1 MKKLAIGCLVVF
13 VVLCAG
19 AVGVGYYM
27 YFKVRSV
34 ATQFAQFQQIPQIEA
49 GVRIKTPFS
58 PPATG
63 ELTASQLDKF
73 MKVQA
78 TVKDRLGK
86 NLEALQRNYKS
97 LSEKKN
103 ANVTDLPQIISAY
116 RDLAASWMDAKRAQ
130 VDALNSAGL
139 SLDEYHWIRDETYQA
154 LGMPFVSMDPAR
166 IAARVKAG
174 EQMTEDAVLGSGVS
188 GPIPPANAKLVE
200 PFRKVLSDNLPL
212 AAFGL

>member
-13 VVLCAG
+13 VILCAG

-34 ATQFAQFQQIPQIEA
+34 ATQFAEFRQIPQIEA
-49 GVRIKTPFS
+49 GIRVKTPFT
-58 PPATG
+58 PPTTG
-63 ELTASQLDKF
+63 ELSAAQLERF

-78 TVKDRLGK
+78 AVKDRLGK

-97 LSEKKN
+97 LADKKD
-103 ANVTDLPQIISAY
+103 ADVTDLPQILSAY

-130 VDALNSAGL
+130 VEALNSVGL
-139 SLDEYHWIRDETYQA
+139 SLDEYQWIRDETYQS
-154 LGMPFVSMDPAR
+154 LGVPFVSLDFAR
-166 IAARVKAG
+166 IAERIKAG
-174 EQMTEDAVLGSGVS
+174 ETTGDAVLRSS
-188 GPIPPANAKLVE
+188 ATGPASPANSKLVE